1 MRPIRLALAGL
12 LLISLLGACCSS
24 NPAPVSPVPATSG
37 AMALTSK
44 TVALV
49 DVDEESGETRA
60 FCTGVWVG
68 PKTILTAAH
77 CVEPSPL
84 AALLG
89 ANEHFRYA
97 VREDIFVN
105 GSAVEAKYP
114 PTHEADVSVRDEE
127 HDLALLTV
135 NGPLPAHQ
143 VAELGPNPSQGQR
156 VESMGHSKGLWWS
169 YSSGDVAA
177 IRFAPLGSEPM
188 TWIQTTTPI
197 SPGNSGGGLF
207 DEDGRLIGVCSRSLS
222 SPRAQNINFYVHTDY
237 VRALLQGPRPL
248 Q

>member
-1 MRPIRLALAGL
+1 MRALPVALSGL

-24 NPAPVSPVPATSG
+24 NPPPVAPAPTTARAG
-37 AMALTSK
+37 ELTSK

-49 DVDEESGETRA
+49 DVDEEEGTTRA
-60 FCTGVWVG
+60 YCTGVWVG

-77 CVEPSPL
+77 CVEEDPL
-84 AALLG
+84 TG
-89 ANEHFRYA
+89 AFGLNTHFRYA

-105 GSAVEAKYP
+105 GSAIEAKYP
-114 PTHEADVSVRDEE
+114 ATHEADVSVRDEA

-143 VAELGPNPSQGQR
+143 IAELGPNPEQGAR
-156 VESMGHSKGLWWS
+156 VESMGHAKGLWWS

-188 TWIQTTTPI
+188 LWIQTTTPI

-207 DEDGRLIGVCSRSLS
+207 DEDGRLIGVCSRSLT

-237 VRALLQGPRPL
+237 LRLLLGSR
-248 Q
+248 

>member
-1 MRPIRLALAGL
+1 MRALHLALSGL
-12 LLISLLGACCSS
+12 LLISLLGACCSTS
-24 NPAPVSPVPATSG
+24 GKAPVAPAPSTT
-37 AMALTSK
+37 MAGELTSK

-60 FCTGVWVG
+60 YCTGVWVG

-84 AALLG
+84 AAFLG
-89 ANEHFRYA
+89 AAEHFRYA
-97 VREDIFVN
+97 VREEVFVN
-105 GSAVEAKYP
+105 GSAIEAKYP
-114 PTHEADVSVRDEE
+114 VTHEADVSVRDEA
-127 HDLALLTV
+127 HDLALLTAT
-135 NGPLPAHQ
+135 GPLPDHK
-143 VAELGPNPSQGQR
+143 VAELGPNPEQGAR

-177 IRFAPLGSEPM
+177 IRFAPLASDPM
-188 TWIQTTTPI
+188 LWIQTTTPI

-207 DEDGRLIGVCSRSLS
+207 DGEGKLVGICSRSLT

-237 VRALLQGPRPL
+237 LRLLLQGPKP
-248 Q
+248 